1 MSAPA
6 RREQLLDVTTR
17 IVADQGFKTVTI
29 EAVATEAGISRA
41 IVYGHFDDLDGLLKS
56 VIDREM
62 SRALAEISEST
73 LQQLTDGSPIEIMLE
88 SLDHYLGAVQAHPDR
103 WRLVL
108 MPPEGAPEILRK
120 QIADGRARILIQMV
134 GAVGPVLEGEGNS
147 TDAELTARVLSA
159 ISDEYARLM
168 LDDPERYPP
177 ERLLTHARWV
187 LEQAQLK

>member
-6 RREQLLDVTTR
+6 RREQLLDVTTL

>member
-88 SLDHYLGAVQAHPDR
+88 SLDHYFGAVQAHPDR